1 MDIEKTQTGLII
13 HNPSPT
19 IKEKALRYF
28 SLTNPTR
35 EFFIYSK
42 EDDKHDVLYIT
53 SGFANLKDDKL
64 RNELRNYHEITPPAG
79 KKISLPQNREPRSQ
93 LQKDCIEKLT
103 TSDSAKITVELK
115 PGVGKAEPYSRK
127 IPVPDSP
134 SGYKLMGEL
143 KVGDEV
149 FDQHG
154 NP

>member
-1 MDIEKTQTGLII
+1 M
-13 HNPSPT
+13 
-19 IKEKALRYF
+19 
-28 SLTNPTR
+28 
-35 EFFIYSK
+35 
-42 EDDKHDVLYIT
+42 
-53 SGFANLKDDKL
+53 
-64 RNELRNYHEITPPAG
+64 HEITPPAG

-103 TSDSAKITVELK
+103 TSDSSKITVELK

-149 FDQHG
+149 FDKNDNPSYIVGIFEQGEQDVYKITFSDGREAYCTDQHLWTFHAKNSNEWITDVTG
-154 NP
+154 NIMKYYKH